1 MKKLTAHVLGVLV
14 LCAISNVSFPADAD
28 IWVAVT
34 VFDGRNIG
42 TTPEYYGKMSQSTL
56 QQLTSEVKEGRM
68 FKLSDVF
75 WTDDEGKLVYLKDAK
90 KHGRSYGYT
99 NEVVLR
105 ADRIY
110 RIIIVDGDFIKKLVK
125 Q

>member
-1 MKKLTAHVLGVLV
+1 MKKLTAHVLGILV
-14 LCAISNVSFPADAD
+14 LCAIPSVSLSADSD

-42 TTPEYYGKMSQSTL
+42 TTPEYYGRMPQSTL
-56 QQLTSEVKEGRM
+56 QQLISEVKEGRM

-75 WTDDEGKLVYLKDAK
+75 WTDDEGKVVYMKDAK
-90 KHGRSYGYT
+90 KHGRTYGYT
-99 NEVVLR
+99 NDVILR

-110 RIIIVDGDFIKKLVK
+110 RIIVVDAEFVKKLPK